1 MAIYC
6 PLPTLEGLSFFIQNH
21 IQNKASKIFLTVFK
35 TTSSFKHSTTI
46 SNTTSNNPNKT
57 TITMP
62 FFPQAYLSSEAG
74 FLQLLSELDRASS
87 PQPQQKSAP
96 ACARRCQ
103 PRRQQQEETFT
114 PRFDVTETPT
124 SYELFG
130 EVPGLAQE
138 DLNIEF
144 TDAQTI
150 VVKGKTVRAGTTI
163 PQTETS
169 APAPVE
175 TEKDNDALSEKSH
188 SATVEDEYDEADTPL
203 APTPAT
209 TATLASET
217 PAPAAEKKAE
227 APKPRF
233 WVSERKVG
241 SFARSF
247 SFSQRI
253 EHDSVQAGLK
263 NGVLHI
269 VVPKVTKSGKIA
281 VSVF

>member
-1 MAIYC
+1 
-6 PLPTLEGLSFFIQNH
+6 
-21 IQNKASKIFLTVFK
+21 
-35 TTSSFKHSTTI
+35 
-46 SNTTSNNPNKT
+46 
-57 TITMP
+57 MP

-87 PQPQQKSAP
+87 PQPQQKTAP

-103 PRRQQQEETFT
+103 PRQQQEETFT

-163 PQTETS
+163 PQPETET
-169 APAPVE
+169 AAPVE
-175 TEKDNDALSEKSH
+175 AEKETDASSEKSH
-188 SATVEDEYDEADTPL
+188 SATVEDDYDEADTPL
-203 APTPAT
+203 APIPATAATAAESTPAT
-209 TATLASET
+209 
-217 PAPAAEKKAE
+217 PEKKSE

-233 WVSERKVG
+233 WVAERKVG

-253 EHDSVQAGLK
+253 EHDGVQAGLK

-281 VSVF
+281 VSVY

>member
-1 MAIYC
+1 
-6 PLPTLEGLSFFIQNH
+6 
-21 IQNKASKIFLTVFK
+21 
-35 TTSSFKHSTTI
+35 
-46 SNTTSNNPNKT
+46 
-57 TITMP
+57 MP

-87 PQPQQKSAP
+87 PQPQQKQAP
-96 ACARRCQ
+96 CARSCQ
-103 PRRQQQEETFT
+103 PRRQQKEETFT

-130 EVPGLAQE
+130 ELPGLAQE

-150 VVKGKTVRAGTTI
+150 VIKGKTLRAGTTV
-163 PQTETS
+163 PQTKT
-169 APAPVE
+169 AQAPVE
-175 TEKDNDALSEKSH
+175 EKESDASSEKSY
-188 SATVEDEYDEADTPL
+188 SATVEDDYDEADAPL

-209 TATLASET
+209 TATVTSET
-217 PAPAAEKKAE
+217 PAPASERKVE
-227 APKPRF
+227 QAPTPRF

-253 EHDSVQAGLK
+253 EHDGVQAGLK
-263 NGVLHI
+263 NGVLHV

-281 VSVF
+281 VSVY